1 VLENFYVYAYLRSK
15 DSATAK
21 AGTPYYIGK
30 GSKNRMNEKHTSARI
45 PKDVNYIVILENN
58 LTELG
63 AFAIERRMIMW
74 YGRKNN
80 KTGILVNLTDGGE
93 GTSGY
98 RHTAATKEKI
108 AEASRNR
115 ICAAMSEEQKQKLSI
130 FNMGKKL
137 STETRQKMSNSRK
150 GMKKPWQSNR
160 PRTEKESANLNRMTE
175 ISKLSV
181 EVFGIIY
188 SSVRD
193 AAKAIGVH
201 EETTRYRC
209 HSINFPEYK
218 IIGAIKCH
226 A

>member
-93 GTSGY
+93 GSSGY
-98 RHTAATKEKI
+98 RYTEK
-108 AEASRNR
+108 
-115 ICAAMSEEQKQKLSI
+115 QKQNLS
-130 FNMGKKL
+130 FVLKGKP
-137 STETRQKMSNSRK
+137 
-150 GMKKPWQSNR
+150 KKP
-160 PRTEKESANLNRMTE
+160 K
-175 ISKLSV
+175 
-181 EVFGIIY
+181 VFNQ
-188 SSVRD
+188 V
-193 AAKAIGVH
+193 ALLL
-201 EETTRYRC
+201 C
-209 HSINFPEYK
+209 
-218 IIGAIKCH
+218 
-226 A
+226 